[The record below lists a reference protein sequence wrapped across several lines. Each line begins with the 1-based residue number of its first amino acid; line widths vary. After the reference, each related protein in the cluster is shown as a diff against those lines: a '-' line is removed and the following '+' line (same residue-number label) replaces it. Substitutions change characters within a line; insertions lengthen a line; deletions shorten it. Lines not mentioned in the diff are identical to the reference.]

1 MKDDK
6 TILYILLVLI
16 SLTINLNKKNNMKK
30 FLYVIAI
37 AFMAFSCTKNE
48 LPVSTSTSKE
58 ETTSTFVTPEMA
70 LAEVDRFI
78 NDISVQTRS
87 YSNKKVANIYATGE
101 TADTRTGDSQSTDPL
116 VYVVNFEDNQGFAI
130 VSGDTRMQPILVMTD
145 SGSLPEGDIVEDPGM
160 IAMLSLI
167 DTDYR
172 MSVGMPVED
181 SEGNWVE
188 PVGMTADGTYIYPN
202 MNVEADIQTRSSN
215 TTYSYT
221 AWQKYLTRGTLIDCI
236 WGQSSTPYNLY
247 TYTDD
252 GQKAHAGCVTA
263 AVAQIMYHWG
273 HNITYDG
280 YYFDWDIMHQ
290 HKSAADPYPAAYS
303 MIGELYYKLGL
314 PENLDV
320 SYSTTGSGAAN
331 ANVPRTFTNFGYS
344 SGGSI
349 VTYDF
354 DEIYNVI
361 SSRPVYVSGYAIKEV
376 TKKKFLGITTKTTTK
391 YKEGHAWVI
400 DQVLTRK
407 RNKTTYV
414 DGVAQGTTAEYEHL
428 VHCNMGWAG
437 TGYYN
442 GYYYSGTFDTNVG
455 PVTRGSTT
463 TTYGESDYYQYYLQ
477 MNKDIYL

>member
-1 MKDDK
+1 
-6 TILYILLVLI
+6 
-16 SLTINLNKKNNMKK
+16 
-30 FLYVIAI
+30 
-37 AFMAFSCTKNE
+37 MAFSCTKNE

-221 AWQKYLTRGTLIDCI
+221 AWQK
-236 WGQSSTPYNLY
+236 
-247 TYTDD
+247 
-252 GQKAHAGCVTA
+252 
-263 AVAQIMYHWG
+263 
-273 HNITYDG
+273 
-280 YYFDWDIMHQ
+280 
-290 HKSAADPYPAAYS
+290 
-303 MIGELYYKLGL
+303 
-314 PENLDV
+314 
-320 SYSTTGSGAAN
+320 
-331 ANVPRTFTNFGYS
+331 
-344 SGGSI
+344 
-349 VTYDF
+349 
-354 DEIYNVI
+354 
-361 SSRPVYVSGYAIKEV
+361 
-376 TKKKFLGITTKTTTK
+376 
-391 YKEGHAWVI
+391 
-400 DQVLTRK
+400 
-407 RNKTTYV
+407 
-414 DGVAQGTTAEYEHL
+414 
-428 VHCNMGWAG
+428 
-437 TGYYN
+437 
-442 GYYYSGTFDTNVG
+442 
-455 PVTRGSTT
+455 
-463 TTYGESDYYQYYLQ
+463 
-477 MNKDIYL
+477 